1 MKRVFITGGSGY
13 LGRRLIPLLL
23 QQGHEVVA
31 LIRPG
36 SERKLPRG
44 CTPVPGNALDGTT
57 YAAHVRPGD
66 TFVQLVG
73 VPHPSPAKAK
83 EFVSIDQKSAMEAIR
98 VASHSGVAHFIYVS
112 VAHPAPVMRAYI
124 AARSACEDALR
135 ASGLNATIF
144 RPWYVLGPGHRWPAA
159 LLPAYWVAE
168 RVPATRDSALRLG
181 LVTVQQMVRALAD
194 AVDDPASGVRVVEVP
209 RIREGANR
217 LAASAH
223 R

>member
-23 QQGHEVVA
+23 QQGREVVA
-31 LIRPG
+31 LVRPG

-44 CTPVPGNALDGTT
+44 CTAALGNALDGTT
-57 YAAHVRPGD
+57 YAADVRPGD

-83 EFVSIDQKSAMEAIR
+83 DFVSIDQKSAMEAIR

-112 VAHPAPVMRAYI
+112 VAQPAPVMRAYI

-144 RPWYVLGPGHRWPAA
+144 RPWYVLGPGHWWPAA
-159 LLPAYWVAE
+159 LLPAYWVFE

-194 AVDDPASGVRVVEVP
+194 AVDDPATGVRVVEVP
-209 RIREGANR
+209 RIREGTNR
-217 LAASAH
+217 LAGSAH
-223 R
+223 Q